1 MNHFALAANTIAV
14 HKDGAFQAS
23 SPKTFQGRPSGR
35 PFFLPPP
42 YLAFPFHGRI
52 ELADDESQVRKLQV
66 ANARPEDSGRGLAH
80 IPRALMAA
88 LGITEG
94 DVIEILGK
102 RVTPARAVL
111 PYSEDEG
118 LELLRIDGL
127 QRANAGV
134 GSGDFVEVRRAESK
148 PATRVVFAPA
158 QENLRLQGSGEA
170 LKRTFFA
177 RPLTAG
183 DTIATVGH
191 QRADVPPNVAQFVR
205 APAYALQEI
214 RLAVISTT
222 PRGIVHIDENT
233 EVELRAEYTEAADTR
248 RADVT
253 YDDIGGMA
261 ATIDQ
266 LREMVEL
273 PLRYPELFQRL
284 GVDPPKGVLL
294 HGPPGTGKTRLARA
308 VANESDA
315 TFHLINGPE
324 IMGSAYGESESRLR
338 QVFEE
343 AAKTAPSI
351 VFIDEIDSIAPK
363 RGQVSGEAEKRLVAQ
378 LLTLM
383 DGLEARANIVVIAAT
398 NRPEAIDEALRRPGR
413 FDREI
418 VVGVPDD
425 RGRRE
430 ILGIHTRGMPL
441 AENVDLNE
449 LARTTYGFV
458 GADLAALTREAAIEA
473 VRRLMPQLNLE
484 DRSIPP
490 EVLDTLSVTRED
502 FLEAIK
508 RVQPSAMR
516 EVMVQAPQVR
526 WEDVGGLD
534 DAQMRLKEGVELPL
548 KDPDAFRRLGIRPAK
563 GFLLYGPPGTGKTL
577 LAKAVAREAEAN
589 FIATKSS
596 DLLSK
601 WYGESEQ
608 QIARL
613 FARARQVA
621 PCVIFIDELDSLVP
635 SRGGGMGEPQVTERV
650 VNTILSEMDGL
661 EELQSVV
668 VIGATNRPNLIDPA
682 LLRPGRFDE
691 LIYVGVPDKAGRER
705 ILRIQTEKMPLADD
719 VDIASL
725 AERTERYTG
734 ADLED
739 VVRRAGLVALR
750 QSLETRQ
757 VTMAHFDAALKDSR
771 ATVTP
776 EMEDEYQAMSGRL
789 KQQASAIQPIG
800 FIAPGMLRGHGPKG
814 ED

>member
-1 MNHFALAANTIAV
+1 M
-14 HKDGAFQAS
+14 
-23 SPKTFQGRPSGR
+23 
-35 PFFLPPP
+35 
-42 YLAFPFHGRI
+42 
-52 ELADDESQVRKLQV
+52 ADSENPVRKLQV

-80 IPRALMAA
+80 VPRSLMAA
-88 LGITEG
+88 LGMGEG
-94 DVIEILGK
+94 DVIEIVGK
-102 RVTPARAVL
+102 SSTPARAVA
-111 PYSEDEG
+111 PYAEDEG
-118 LELLRIDGL
+118 LEIVRIDGL

-134 GSGDFVEVRRAESK
+134 GSGDFVEVRKVESK

-158 QENLRLQGSGEA
+158 QQNLRLQGSSQA
-170 LKRTFFA
+170 LKRTFFG
-177 RPLTAG
+177 RPLTQGDVVATAG
-183 DTIATVGH
+183 Q
-191 QRADVPPNVAQFVR
+191 QRVDNMPPGVQQFLR

-214 RLAVISTT
+214 RLAVIATT
-222 PRGIVHIDENT
+222 PKGVVHVDENT
-233 EVELRAEYTEAADTR
+233 EIELRPEYEEPKEAR

-261 ATIDQ
+261 GTIDQ

-294 HGPPGTGKTRLARA
+294 YGPPGTGKTRLARA
-308 VANESDA
+308 VANESA
-315 TFHLINGPE
+315 AEFFLINGPE
-324 IMGSAYGESESRLR
+324 IMGSAYGESEQRLR

-343 AAKTAPSI
+343 AQKASPSI

-383 DGLEARANIVVIAAT
+383 DGLEARANVVVIAAT

-418 VVGVPDD
+418 VVGVPDE

-430 ILGIHTRGMPL
+430 ILAIHTRGMPL
-441 AENVDLNE
+441 GDKVDLDE
-449 LARTTYGFV
+449 LASTTYGFV
-458 GADLAALTREAAIEA
+458 GADLAALAREAAIEA
-473 VRRLMPQLNLE
+473 VRKIMPKLNLS
-484 DRSIPP
+484 DGTIPP
-490 EVLDTLSVTRED
+490 EVLDELAVTRED
-502 FLEAIK
+502 FLDALK

-516 EVMVQAPQVR
+516 EVMVEAPKVR
-526 WEDVGGLD
+526 WDDVGGLD
-534 DAQMRLKEGVELPL
+534 GAQARLKEGVELPL

-577 LAKAVAREAEAN
+577 LAKAVAREAKAN

-613 FARARQVA
+613 FSRARQVA
-621 PCVIFIDELDSLVP
+621 PCVLFIDELDSLVP
-635 SRGGGMGEPQVTERV
+635 TRGSGMGEPQVTERV
-650 VNTILSEMDGL
+650 VNTILAEMDGL

-691 LIYVGVPDKAGRER
+691 LIYVGLPDAPGRER
-705 ILRIQTEKMPLADD
+705 ILKIQTAKMPLASD
-719 VDIASL
+719 VDLERLAAR
-725 AERTERYTG
+725 AERFTG

-739 VVRRAGLVALR
+739 LVRRAGLIALR
-750 QSLETRQ
+750 QSLSVEQ
-757 VTMAHFDAALKDSR
+757 VTMAHFEEALIDSR
-771 ATVTP
+771 ASVTP
-776 EMEDEYQAMSGRL
+776 DMERDYQQIAAQL
-789 KQQASAIQPIG
+789 KQDAAALQPIG
-800 FIAPGMLRGHGPKG
+800 FVSPGQLRAR
-814 ED
+814 E

>member
-1 MNHFALAANTIAV
+1 MA
-14 HKDGAFQAS
+14 DS
-23 SPKTFQGRPSGR
+23 E
-35 PFFLPPP
+35 
-42 YLAFPFHGRI
+42 FPARRI
-52 ELADDESQVRKLQV
+52 QV
-66 ANARPEDSGRGLAH
+66 ANSRPEDSGRGLAH
-80 IPRALMAA
+80 VPRALMAA
-88 LGITEG
+88 LGIGEG
-94 DVIEILGK
+94 DVIEIVGK
-102 RVTPARAVL
+102 QSTPARAVG
-111 PYSEDEG
+111 PYPEDEG
-118 LELLRIDGL
+118 LDLLRIDGL

-134 GSGDFVEVRRAESK
+134 GSGDFVEVRKADSK

-158 QENLRLQGSGEA
+158 QQNLRLQGSTNA
-170 LKRTFFA
+170 LKRTFLG
-177 RPLTAG
+177 RPFCQGDVVATA
-183 DTIATVGH
+183 GH
-191 QRADVPPNVAQFVR
+191 QRVGDMPPNVQRFMN

-214 RLAVISTT
+214 RLAVVTAA
-222 PRGIVHIDENT
+222 PKGIVHIDENT
-233 EVELRAEYTEAADTR
+233 EVELLPEYTEPQQAR

-253 YDDIGGMA
+253 YDDIGGMGQ
-261 ATIDQ
+261 TIDQ

-315 TFHLINGPE
+315 QFFLINGPE
-324 IMGSAYGESESRLR
+324 IMGAAYGQSEGQLR
-338 QVFEE
+338 EVFEQ
-343 AAKTAPSI
+343 AAKSAPSI

-363 RGQVSGEAEKRLVAQ
+363 RGQVQGEAEKRLVAQ

-383 DGLEARANIVVIAAT
+383 DGLEARANLVVIAAT

-418 VVGVPDD
+418 VVGVPDE

-441 AENVDLNE
+441 GDRVDLEE

-458 GADLAALTREAAIEA
+458 GADLAALAREAAIEA
-473 VRRLMPQLNLE
+473 IRRIMPKLNLE
-484 DRSIPP
+484 ERTIPAD
-490 EVLDTLSVTRED
+490 VLDTLSVTRED
-502 FLEAIK
+502 FLEALK

-516 EVMVQAPQVR
+516 EVMVQAPTTR

-548 KDPDAFRRLGIRPAK
+548 RNPDAFRRLGIRPAK

-608 QIARL
+608 QIAKL
-613 FARARQVA
+613 FSRARQVA

-635 SRGGGMGEPQVTERV
+635 ARGGGMGEPQVTERV
-650 VNTILSEMDGL
+650 VNTILAEMDGL

-668 VIGATNRPNLIDPA
+668 VIGATNRPNLVDPA

-691 LIYVGVPDKAGRER
+691 LIYVGVPSAEGRER
-705 ILRIQTEKMPLADD
+705 ILRIQAAKMPLAGD
-719 VDIASL
+719 VDFARV
-725 AERTERYTG
+725 AGRTEGFTG
-734 ADLED
+734 ADLGD

-750 QSLETRQ
+750 RDIGAGL
-757 VTMAHFDAALKDSR
+757 VTMADFDEALGESR
-771 ATVTP
+771 ASVTP
-776 EMEDEYQAMSGRL
+776 EMERDYQQIAARL
-789 KQQASAIQPIG
+789 KQDAASLQPLG
-800 FIAPGMLRGHGPKG
+800 FIVPGQLTPRGPKG
-814 ED
+814 VE

>member
-1 MNHFALAANTIAV
+1 M
-14 HKDGAFQAS
+14 
-23 SPKTFQGRPSGR
+23 
-35 PFFLPPP
+35 
-42 YLAFPFHGRI
+42 
-52 ELADDESQVRKLQV
+52 ADSDAPTRKIQV
-66 ANARPEDSGRGLAH
+66 ANSRPEDSGRGLAH
-80 IPRALMAA
+80 VPRSLMAA

-94 DVIEILGK
+94 DVVEIVGK
-102 RVTPARAVL
+102 QATPARVVA
-111 PYSEDEG
+111 PYPEDEG
-118 LELLRIDGL
+118 LDLVRIDGL

-134 GSGDFVEVRRAESK
+134 GSGDFVEVRRVESK

-158 QENLRLQGSGEA
+158 QQNLRLQGSAQA
-170 LKRTFFA
+170 LKRTFFN
-177 RPLTAG
+177 RPLCQGDVVATAG
-183 DTIATVGH
+183 Q
-191 QRADVPPNVAQFVR
+191 QRVTNMPPGVAQFMN

-214 RLAVISTT
+214 RLAVVAAS
-222 PRGIVHIDENT
+222 PKGVVHIDENT
-233 EVELRAEYTEAADTR
+233 EVELRPEYEEPREAR

-261 ATIDQ
+261 STIDQ

-273 PLRYPELFQRL
+273 PLRYPELFERL
-284 GVDPPKGVLL
+284 GVEPPKGVLL

-315 TFHLINGPE
+315 QFFLINGPE
-324 IMGSAYGESESRLR
+324 IMGSAYGESEQRLR
-338 QVFEE
+338 EIFEE
-343 AAKTAPSI
+343 ATKSAPSI

-363 RGQVSGEAEKRLVAQ
+363 RDRVQGEAEKRLVAQ

-383 DGLEARANIVVIAAT
+383 DGLEARANLVIIAAT

-418 VVGVPDD
+418 VVGVPDE

-441 AENVDLNE
+441 GDKVDLAE
-449 LARTTYGFV
+449 LARTTFGFV

-473 VRRLMPQLNLE
+473 VRRIMPRLNLE
-484 DRSIPP
+484 ERTIPA

-502 FLEAIK
+502 FMEALK

-516 EVMVQAPQVR
+516 EVMVQAPAVR

-534 DAQMRLKEGVELPL
+534 TAQMKLKEGVELPL

-577 LAKAVAREAEAN
+577 LAKAVAREAQAN

-608 QIARL
+608 QITRL

-621 PCVIFIDELDSLVP
+621 PTVIFIDELDSLVP
-635 SRGGGMGEPQVTERV
+635 ARGGGLGEPQVTERV
-650 VNTILSEMDGL
+650 VNTILAEMDGL

-668 VIGATNRPNLIDPA
+668 VIGATNRPNLVDPA

-691 LIYVGVPDKAGRER
+691 LIYVGVPDKAGRRR
-705 ILRIQTEKMPLADD
+705 ILGIQTAKMPLAPDVNLDD
-719 VDIASL
+719 VA
-725 AERTERYTG
+725 ARTDRFTG
-734 ADLED
+734 ADLGD
-739 VVRRAGLVALR
+739 VVRRAGLIALR
-750 QSLETRQ
+750 KSLGAQE
-757 VTMAHFDAALKDSR
+757 VDMAAFDEALTEAR
-771 ATVTP
+771 ASVTP
-776 EMEDEYQAMSGRL
+776 EMERDYEQIAARL
-789 KQQASAIQPIG
+789 KQDAAAIQPIG
-800 FIAPGMLRGHGPKG
+800 FITPGMLTPRGDKQP
-814 ED
+814 

>member
-1 MNHFALAANTIAV
+1 MADSDEAT
-14 HKDGAFQAS
+14 
-23 SPKTFQGRPSGR
+23 R
-35 PFFLPPP
+35 
-42 YLAFPFHGRI
+42 RI
-52 ELADDESQVRKLQV
+52 QV
-66 ANARPEDSGRGLAH
+66 ANSRPEDSGRGLAH
-80 IPRALMAA
+80 LPRAMIAA
-88 LGITEG
+88 LDVGEG
-94 DVIEILGK
+94 DVVEILGK
-102 RVTPARAVL
+102 QSTPARVVG
-111 PYSEDEG
+111 PYPEDEG
-118 LELLRIDGL
+118 LDILRIDGL

-134 GSGDFVEVRRAESK
+134 GSGDFVEVRKAESK

-158 QENLRLQGSGEA
+158 QQNLRLQGSANA
-170 LKRTFFA
+170 LKRTFLG
-177 RPLTAG
+177 RPFCQGDIVATA
-183 DTIATVGH
+183 GH
-191 QRADVPPNVAQFVR
+191 QRVGQMPPGVQQFMN
-205 APAYALQEI
+205 APAYALQEV
-214 RLAVISTT
+214 RLAVVSAS
-222 PRGIVHIDENT
+222 PKGIVHIDENT
-233 EVELRAEYTEAADTR
+233 EIELRPEYEEPAAAR

-253 YDDIGGMA
+253 YDDIGGMG

-284 GVDPPKGVLL
+284 GVDPPKGLL
-294 HGPPGTGKTRLARA
+294 LYGPPGTGKTRLARA

-315 TFHLINGPE
+315 QFFLINGPE
-324 IMGSAYGESESRLR
+324 IMGSAYGESEGRLR
-338 QVFEE
+338 EIFEE
-343 AAKTAPSI
+343 AAKASPSI

-363 RGQVSGEAEKRLVAQ
+363 RGQVQGEAEKRLVAQ

-383 DGLEARANIVVIAAT
+383 DGLESRANLIVIAAT

-418 VVGVPDD
+418 VVGVPDE

-441 AENVDLNE
+441 GDKVDLSE

-473 VRRLMPQLNLE
+473 VRRIMPKLNLE
-484 DRSIPP
+484 ERTVPP
-490 EVLDTLSVTRED
+490 EVLDQLSVTRED
-502 FLEAIK
+502 FLEALK

-516 EVMVQAPQVR
+516 EVMVEAPRVR

-534 DAQMRLKEGVELPL
+534 AAQARLKEGVELPL

-608 QIARL
+608 QIAKL
-613 FARARQVA
+613 FSRARQVA

-635 SRGGGMGEPQVTERV
+635 ARGSGAGEPQVTERV
-650 VNTILSEMDGL
+650 VNTILAEMDGL

-668 VIGATNRPNLIDPA
+668 VIGATNRPNLVDPA

-691 LIYVGVPDKAGRER
+691 LVYVGVPSQEGRRR
-705 ILRIQTEKMPLADD
+705 ILAIQTGKMPLASD
-719 VDIASL
+719 VDLDAV
-725 AERTERYTG
+725 AVRTERFTG

-739 VVRRAGLVALR
+739 VVRRAGLIALR
-750 QSLETRQ
+750 GSLGAKE
-757 VTMAHFDAALKDSR
+757 VTMANFEEALTESR
-771 ATVTP
+771 ASVTP
-776 EMEDEYQAMSGRL
+776 ELEREYELMGARL
-789 KQQASAIQPIG
+789 KQDAAAIQPLG
-800 FIAPGMLRGHGPKG
+800 FISPGQLTPRGPKG
-814 ED
+814 TD

>member
-1 MNHFALAANTIAV
+1 M
-14 HKDGAFQAS
+14 
-23 SPKTFQGRPSGR
+23 
-35 PFFLPPP
+35 
-42 YLAFPFHGRI
+42 
-52 ELADDESQVRKLQV
+52 ADEEAQPIKLQV

-80 IPRALMAA
+80 LPRALMAR
-88 LGITEG
+88 LGLAEG
-94 DVIEILGK
+94 DAIEIVGK
-102 RVTPARAVL
+102 RATPALAVL
-111 PYSEDEG
+111 PYAEDEG
-118 LELLRIDGL
+118 LEILRIDGL

-134 GSGDFVEVRRAESK
+134 GSGDFVEVRKAVSK

-158 QENLRLQGSGEA
+158 QQNLRLQGSGEA
-170 LKRTFFA
+170 LKRVFFQ
-177 RPLTAG
+177 RPLAQGDVVATAG
-183 DTIATVGH
+183 Q
-191 QRADVPPNVAQFVR
+191 QRADIPPQVAQFLR

-214 RLAVISTT
+214 RLTVVSAS
-222 PRGIVHIDENT
+222 PKGIVHIDENT
-233 EVELRAEYTEAADTR
+233 EVELRPEYEEASGDGR

-261 ATIDQ
+261 GTIDQ

-315 TFHLINGPE
+315 QFFLINGPE
-324 IMGSAYGESESRLR
+324 IMGSAYGESEGRLR
-338 QVFEE
+338 QIFEE
-343 AAKTAPSI
+343 AAKAAPSI

-398 NRPEAIDEALRRPGR
+398 NRPDAIDEALRRPGR

-418 VVGVPDD
+418 IVGVPDE

-441 AENVDLNE
+441 GDKVDLGE

-458 GADLAALTREAAIEA
+458 GADLSALAREAAIEA
-473 VRRLMPQLNLE
+473 VRRIMPKLDLE
-484 DRSIPP
+484 KGTIPP
-490 EVLDTLSVTRED
+490 EVLDTLAVTRED
-502 FLEAIK
+502 FLEALK

-516 EVMVQAPQVR
+516 EVMVEAPRVR

-635 SRGGGMGEPQVTERV
+635 ARGGGLGEPQATERV

-691 LIYVGVPDKAGRER
+691 LIYVGVPDAAGRER
-705 ILRIQTEKMPLADD
+705 ILRIQTAKMPLAGD
-719 VDIASL
+719 VDLKAIS
-725 AERTERYTG
+725 ERTERYTG

-750 QSLETRQ
+750 QSLQTKE
-757 VTMAHFDAALKDSR
+757 VTQAHFDEALADSR

-776 EMEDEYQAMSGRL
+776 EMESEYQAMSGRL

-800 FIAPGMLRGHGPKG
+800 FVTPGMLRGHGPKG
-814 ED
+814 AD